1 MIVFSPDIC
10 LNPYHKSPSRGGRE
24 PYSVSISAGH
34 RSVSRKITGAIAL
47 SWPGRGEIESLRFYK
62 YHGLGND
69 YLVIH
74 PADLAAPLTED
85 QIRAVCDRH
94 YGLGSDGILL
104 GPAEAG
110 RHCFGVRIFNPDGSE
125 AEKSGNGLRIFA
137 RYLWER
143 QYVGHS
149 PFTIKTSGSSAQ
161 ATVHA
166 GGNPVS
172 VDMGRVSFQAADIP
186 VKGECGEV
194 INKIKVVAGRTIT
207 FCAATIGNPHCVVL
221 CDDISRELALTA
233 GPLLENDQAFPLRA
247 NVQFLKVIDR
257 RNIAI
262 EVWERGAGYTLAC
275 GSAAS
280 VAAATA
286 NRLGLCDPGVTVH
299 MPGGR
304 LDIIVNKDYS
314 VNLTGPVTK
323 VAEGIISPELF
334 DFVENMTGQP

>member
-1 MIVFSPDIC
+1 M
-10 LNPYHKSPSRGGRE
+10 
-24 PYSVSISAGH
+24 
-34 RSVSRKITGAIAL
+34 
-47 SWPGRGEIESLRFYK
+47 RFYK

-69 YLVIH
+69 YLVVH
-74 PADLAAPLTED
+74 PADLTAPLTAD
-85 QIRAVCDRH
+85 RIRAVCDRH
-94 YGLGSDGILL
+94 YGLGSDGVLL
-104 GPAEAG
+104 GPIDPGE
-110 RHCFGVRIFNPDGSE
+110 HCFGVRIFNPDGSE

-137 RYLWER
+137 RYLWEH

-149 PFTIKTSGSSAQ
+149 PFTIKTTGSSAQ

-172 VDMGRVSFQAADIP
+172 VDMGRVSFLAADIP
-186 VKGECGEV
+186 FNGESGEV
-194 INKIKVVAGRTIT
+194 INKTKSVAGQRIT

-221 CDDISRELALTA
+221 CDDISRELAVSM
-233 GPLLENDQAFPLRA
+233 GPLLETDDAFPRRA
-247 NVQFLKVIDR
+247 NVQFLKILDHR
-257 RNIAI
+257 DIAI

-286 NRLGLCDPGVTVH
+286 NRLGLCDPRVTVH

-323 VAEGIISPELF
+323 VAEGIISTELF
-334 DFVENMTGQP
+334 DFVNNITKQP